1 MTYYDHCWNILLR
14 DAYAQRGLCCTKMSV
29 HPSVTRWYSVEMA
42 KYIKL
47 FSHFGSR
54 TILVFPYQMLW
65 QYSDED
71 PSNRDAECR
80 GRYEKNLVSE
90 MTQDTD
96 SEILTGTYPTQGCHF
111 QWPWVKYS
119 EMFSDTKQD
128 TDNCSSRGFSATDE
142 LLVNCSELF
151 MFVSAW
157 LRVSQSCLL
166 KSHLINSVWSMHIEK
181 WVTWAFFRLCSW
193 HH

>member
-1 MTYYDHCWNILLR
+1 
-14 DAYAQRGLCCTKMSV
+14 MSV

-42 KYIKL
+42 KHIKL
-47 FSHFGSR
+47 FSHFGSH

-96 SEILTGTYPTQGCHF
+96 SEILTGLH
-111 QWPWVKYS
+111 S
-119 EMFSDTKQD
+119 
-128 TDNCSSRGFSATDE
+128 
-142 LLVNCSELF
+142 
-151 MFVSAW
+151 
-157 LRVSQSCLL
+157 RVSFPMTLS
-166 KSHLINSVWSMHIEK
+166 KV
-181 WVTWAFFRLCSW
+181 
-193 HH
+193 